1 MKDHTPLT
9 KSIITRILSK
19 LFAYM
24 YDLWKFIGDIYFIHI
39 SKQHLKSINEFKG
52 HLPQKNNPSKI
63 AIVATYPSDE
73 SIVFTKNL
81 LDSFTTNDFYVLVVS
96 TRTMTASQR
105 ESVLSGCHQL
115 IERHNIGQDL
125 GSYKHGLAWLEKNG
139 NKLNTAE
146 VVVLAND
153 SMYYPASFNKVVKS
167 MVDCQET
174 WQCLFENFHGHHHAQ
189 SFFLLFRKEM
199 FKSLQT
205 FWKRYT
211 PYRSRIHAILKGE
224 IAMSR
229 IFKKAGFFPHTY
241 YSSVT
246 VTNALQEQI
255 DLENINDTALTS
267 LLIESHGGLSN
278 EQPSLYT
285 LQLLAKR
292 AITKVGFTMN
302 HLNPTH
308 TVGLL
313 VAKAMEAPI
322 KRDCCYRG
330 FYDPVSVIK
339 HVKGFSKNELIAMEK
354 DLRKKGTGSSVTGW
368 RRLLYARGRI

>member
-1 MKDHTPLT
+1 MSKDNKPLT
-9 KSIITRILSK
+9 KIVSK
-19 LFAYM
+19 LFAYT
-24 YDLWKFIGDIYFIHI
+24 YDLWKFIGDIYFIHL
-39 SKQHLKSINEFKG
+39 SKQHLKSIHEFKG
-52 HLPQKNNPSKI
+52 NLPQINNPSKI
-63 AIVATYPSDE
+63 AVVAIYPSDE
-73 SIVFTKNL
+73 SLVFTKNL
-81 LDSFTTNDFYVLVVS
+81 LDSFVLNGFYVLVLS
-96 TRTMTASQR
+96 TRIMTASQR

-146 VVVLAND
+146 AVVLAND
-153 SMYYPASFNKVVKS
+153 SMYYPASFNKVVTS

-174 WQCLFENFHGHHHAQ
+174 WQCLFENFQGHHHAQ

-205 FWKRYT
+205 FWNRYT
-211 PYRSRIHAILKGE
+211 PYRSRTHAIHKGE

-229 IFKKAGFFPHTY
+229 VFKKAGFFPQTY
-241 YSSVT
+241 YSSVA
-246 VTNALQEQI
+246 VTTALHEQI
-255 DLENINDTALTS
+255 DLENDASLTS
-267 LLIESHGGLSN
+267 LLIESHGRLSH
-278 EQPSLYT
+278 EQPSPYT
-285 LQLLAKR
+285 LQLQAKR
-292 AITKVGFTMN
+292 AIAKVGFTMN

-330 FYDPVSVIK
+330 FYDPVSIIK
-339 HVKGFSKNELIAMEK
+339 HVKGFTKNELLAMEK
-354 DLRKKGTGSSVTGW
+354 DLRKKGTRSSVTGW
-368 RRLLYARGRI
+368 RRLLYACGRI